1 MNEWDTLKQL
11 ALVHHVRAKLAER
24 GVSLWSAFRAFD
36 SGKDIVVCGWC
47 YKNLFNLEPWW
58 CSVVRRQRADLWA

>member
-47 YKNLFNLEPWW
+47 
-58 CSVVRRQRADLWA
+58 